1 MKVLRLNPVVP
12 FRYLSMHWCL
22 FGNPAWNCHSGYMWG
37 YLAIAWRICSV
48 YLQSVVLLENAGGA
62 LQDSVIKTYELVGRM
77 WQDWNLHTFVFS
89 SGCYTVAIDASAGT
103 ESKQPAQNWVERW
116 KCWSQLSMLLV
127 SFCSLF
133 LSEFM

>member
-48 YLQSVVLLENAGGA
+48 YLQSVVLLENTGGA

-77 WQDWNLHTFVFS
+77 WQD
-89 SGCYTVAIDASAGT
+89 
-103 ESKQPAQNWVERW
+103 
-116 KCWSQLSMLLV
+116 
-127 SFCSLF
+127 
-133 LSEFM
+133 